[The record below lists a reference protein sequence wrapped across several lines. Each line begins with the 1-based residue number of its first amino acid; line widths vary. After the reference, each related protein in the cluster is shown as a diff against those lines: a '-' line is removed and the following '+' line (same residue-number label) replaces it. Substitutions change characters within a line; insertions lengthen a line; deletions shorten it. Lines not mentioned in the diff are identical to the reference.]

1 MARKREAAAVVIPTS
16 AADIVVDVVAA
27 DFVVAAVDAEM
38 QTGRNEIDALVAAI
52 VQEQIRVETVAAL
65 DVAADDVAAIVRE
78 EMRRP
83 NLAMRWMKSRSEA
96 STEDK
101 QTKSNLEEN
110 KDFRQG
116 SQAKAPRPRSPGQGP
131 QAMAPRPWPSG
142 QGYNASLRRE
152 GNTSCHKPT
161 DGRTKQRVA
170 FKELVEI
177 KKT

>member
-16 AADIVVDVVAA
+16 AADIVVDVLAAGVVVVEAPGAVDVVAA

-38 QTGRNEIDALVAAI
+38 QTGRNEIDASVAAI

-110 KDFRQG
+110 IDFRQG
-116 SQAKAPRPRSPGQGP
+116 SQFK
-131 QAMAPRPWPSG
+131 APRPWPPKFISTIL
-142 QGYNASLRRE
+142 NE
-152 GNTSCHKPT
+152 
-161 DGRTKQRVA
+161 
-170 FKELVEI
+170 
-177 KKT
+177 

>member
-16 AADIVVDVVAA
+16 AADIVVDVLAAGVVVVEAPGAVDVVAA

-38 QTGRNEIDALVAAI
+38 QTGRNEIDASVAAI
-52 VQEQIRVETVAAL
+52 VQEQIRVETVAA
-65 DVAADDVAAIVRE
+65 DDVAAIVRK

-110 KDFRQG
+110 IDFRQG
-116 SQAKAPRPRSPGQGP
+116 SQAKAPRPRPPGH
-131 QAMAPRPWPSG
+131 
-142 QGYNASLRRE
+142 GYNASLRRE

-170 FKELVEI
+170 FREFVG
-177 KKT
+177 